1 MNNKKQVVFDTTKIR
16 KGDNKME
23 KECIAFQFRDSK
35 EAKQHMNYDIVKD
48 YDDQFISA
56 LV

>member
-1 MNNKKQVVFDTTKIR
+1 
-16 KGDNKME
+16 ME